1 MLAHNTC
8 PSCRWFGFRVA
19 LLVSIPFLTLTFR
32 LLLVGYVSRPSSGL
46 EWHLH
51 GWANR
56 AIALTISMWPWTCR
70 RTGWRVQLSQCRV
83 VGCALTQLT
92 SSHTSTTPSTAP
104 QRRCTQEHTHAPQ
117 AFTHAPS
124 WPLCPCPCCLG
135 YTCAHECGSPS
146 VLFDCHSLAWV
157 HGKPAVYFLTLTGYL
172 CRHPTPVQPPPGPS
186 QQGDALAPGDNGK
199 LSSFFT
205 IHASGFVCRHD
216 NDTLHDTPRED
227 NSRHATTHGA
237 TTVRGQLTT

>member
-1 MLAHNTC
+1 MACNMC

-32 LLLVGYVSRPSSGL
+32 LLLVGYVSCPSSGL

-70 RTGWRVQLSQCRV
+70 RAGWWVQLSQCRV
-83 VGCALTQLT
+83 VGCALTQST

-104 QRRCTQEHTHAPQ
+104 QRRCAQEHTHAPQ
-117 AFTHAPS
+117 AFTHAPL
-124 WPLCPCPCCLG
+124 WPLCRCPCRLR
-135 YTCAHECGSPS
+135 YTCVHECGSPS

-172 CRHPTPVQPPPGPS
+172 CRHPTPVQPPPG
-186 QQGDALAPGDNGK
+186 
-199 LSSFFT
+199 
-205 IHASGFVCRHD
+205 FVCRRD
-216 NDTLHDTPRED
+216 NNTLCNDTLRNHSVRMT
-227 NSRHATTHGA
+227 HCATM
-237 TTVRGQLTT
+237 VRG